1 MRRRE
6 FLLAALPLPAFA
18 AAAADGDTVHRI
30 AASWRPGNDAPHR
43 VGVIELD
50 WASSRMRIV
59 AETEVPERAHGLL
72 ALPDGGF
79 VAVANKPG
87 RWLMRFDA
95 RGQPAATLLLEPTSR
110 RTLNGHV
117 EIDAEARRLYS
128 TETDTTTGRGW
139 ITVRDLRTL
148 EAVTEFETG
157 GIDPHHLL
165 RDPQGHL
172 VVANGGVVRDA
183 LARKVESARMDPSL
197 VRIDPANG
205 LIEGQWRLDDPQL
218 SLRHIAW
225 SAADPALL
233 GIGLQA
239 EHANAMQRRDA
250 PVLALW
256 NGQGVSIATRDASAD
271 GYAGD
276 IAAGPGG
283 GFVIS
288 AQKSRRCLWWH
299 EAAHARLQTIAELD
313 EACALVS
320 WDAGRGVLIG
330 AGRGVARWHGRFAP
344 RMLAWPAPLAPDNHA
359 VLLSTV

>member
-6 FLLAALPLPAFA
+6 LLLAALPLPALA
-18 AAAADGDTVHRI
+18 AAATEGEAIHRI
-30 AASWRPGNDAPHR
+30 ATSWRPGDESPHR

-50 WASSRMRIV
+50 WSAGHMRIE

-72 ALPDGGF
+72 ALPEGGF

-95 RGQPAATLLLEPTSR
+95 RGEPAATLRLEPAAR

-117 EIDAEARRLYS
+117 EIDADARLLYS
-128 TETDTTTGRGW
+128 TETDAGTGRGW
-139 ITVRDLRTL
+139 ITVRELRTL
-148 EAVTEFETG
+148 EAVAEFETG

-165 RDPQGHL
+165 RDTTGHL
-172 VVANGGVVRDA
+172 LVANGGIVRDA
-183 LARKVESARMDPSL
+183 MARKIDAAPMDPSL
-197 VRIDPANG
+197 VRIDPASG
-205 LIEGQWRLDDPQL
+205 RIEGQWRLDDRQL
-218 SLRHIAW
+218 SLRHMAW
-225 SAADPALL
+225 SAADRAQL

-239 EHANAMQRRDA
+239 EHAEAGRRRDA
-250 PVLALW
+250 PTLAVW
-256 NGQGVSIATRDASAD
+256 NGQDLSIATRDASAG

-299 EAAHARLQTIAELD
+299 EAAPARLQKIAELT

-320 WDAGRGVLIG
+320 WDDGRGVLIG
-330 AGRGVARWHGRFAP
+330 AGRGIARWHGRLAP
-344 RMLAWPAPLAPDNHA
+344 HMLAWPLALAPDNHA
-359 VLLSTV
+359 VMLRAG